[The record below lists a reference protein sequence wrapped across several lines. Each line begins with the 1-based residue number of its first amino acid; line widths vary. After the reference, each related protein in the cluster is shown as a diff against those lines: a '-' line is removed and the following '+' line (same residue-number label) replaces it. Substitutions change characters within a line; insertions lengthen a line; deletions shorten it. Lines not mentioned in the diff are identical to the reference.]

1 MYDGYVIY
9 AFEVRRKFMKKI
21 MVLAVALIII
31 VSTTSCGQQSNSGF
45 KTKLPTF
52 SEAYINNVGSEWTI
66 QIESYEINGDMIY
79 IHGSQGINVL
89 VSLSNCI
96 LVDSSGFISANSA
109 NQKQQESVTTQTS
122 LPEISIDSTP
132 ISSEEVGTAT
142 RG

>member
-1 MYDGYVIY
+1 MMDMLLY
-9 AFEVRRKFMKKI
+9 ALAARRIFMKKI

-52 SEAYINNVGSEWTI
+52 TEAYINNAGSEWTI
-66 QIESYEINGDMIY
+66 QVESYEINGDMIY

-96 LVDSSGFISANSA
+96 LVDSSGFISAYNA
-109 NQKQQESVTTQTS
+109 NQKQKESSATQTS
-122 LPEISIDSTP
+122 LPEISVDSTP
-132 ISSEEVGTAT
+132 LPSEEVATAT